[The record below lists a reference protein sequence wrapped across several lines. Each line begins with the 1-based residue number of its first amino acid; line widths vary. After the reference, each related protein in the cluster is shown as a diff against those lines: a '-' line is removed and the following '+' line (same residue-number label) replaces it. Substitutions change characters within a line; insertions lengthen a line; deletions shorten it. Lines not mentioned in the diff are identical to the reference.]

1 SDVPPHGRA
10 HVTSNDLHSGPPQV
24 ASILIPGRMSHATS
38 NASEHSAHRFSWMTL
53 PNSDGDDEHKF
64 VRGANDN
71 DRISQPP
78 SPISRP
84 HSQITPS
91 EIELELRQSP
101 FPPPQDERSNLLDDS
116 PASHRIPPVYSKRAS
131 SQTSQST
138 EIATQVRRNDKAD
151 AENPEEERSGDWQPY
166 TLRKPFLLILTLVSL
181 SLALTLA
188 VLCWYSAKN
197 HGLGSDDGSTG
208 LLFGWRY
215 TPTLIAVLFTQALVA
230 TAEDVKRTEAF
241 ARMACSNPAMA
252 KFTLSYIP
260 KVWWKSVFDGV
271 ARRRNGGYN
280 GRTLAVSSLAAGLS
294 ILLVSTFSSSV
305 LTAKDVILENDVGL
319 QRYTTG
325 NNSSIALVPKRDT
338 YLHTISGFLY
348 NASTSIWT
356 SPSHVIMPLSP
367 LASLDHAEVFPDG
380 VMQAET
386 TVMQLESGCMPMRMG
401 AKTSLN
407 ISFSLPGDTDCA
419 KGCNSASK
427 GFKLRSDDGCEVQ
440 LQSQILREESTNGNN
455 MSELLQDELYTAGGI
470 LWTNMSSSYISW
482 QDLTQAHGSTPPI
495 EAGEQ
500 HTPTQWRR
508 IFIYGLSEQ
517 CRGRDLLLVTPP
529 WKSNIIPRNES
540 MADWQ
545 ARYWQNVTAR
555 AEVCTPKYYEAD
567 MPVKVSTTNGISTV
581 DFDNSAFLARR
592 KPLLNDGLDFG
603 TLDDASFRG
612 PWSKYTSLPAR
623 FLGEWGHFEGV
634 TMLLGQQYGRNA
646 SNMLVNETLGKE
658 AGAFRS
664 RFFNELILSSL
675 VEADTPVLKNI
686 SGQLTATTRRVLV
699 VTEVAIT
706 LAVLFLLAAC
716 YASILL
722 WSMATHRR
730 PLRLQTDPS
739 TATGLMSLFALKST
753 LARQLQSYDR
763 GQSGSVGDAIEH
775 SRYTVRAG
783 TISDINQV
791 DAGKH
796 VKPPASPEK
805 KRWPWK
811 NTNNTKPKHQ
821 KSWKPGMLRD
831 RWLILLFVILVA
843 LAITLLVLRKYAIEQ
858 RLYRTAF
865 VYQVKLGLFN
875 TTFSPNSLVAAI
887 IAVAVG
893 LFWDGLDKPLRKLQ
907 PYLAMSNAPTAA
919 FKGVSLSYEAS
930 YWVWASTKAARRKH
944 WVLCLVTFGTTL
956 SQILVIAMAAI
967 FERQAIVQ
975 KLTESD
981 VRGFPVPILE
991 PRLEPINFD
1000 AGYTPRPFKFDE
1012 TLIEVTQA
1020 DWLFH
1025 ALDEITLKTN
1035 PPKWTKDEWAFTP
1048 VRFDALPNST
1058 VTQKTGSKNEDEQ
1071 KSALVTSP
1079 MNVSITTSA
1088 LRGRLDCSISQV
1100 PLTNWLDRAE
1110 DVYPD
1115 RTHENLEGYVLP
1127 ATLFDNKPYKTPVF
1141 TVPRRIACC
1150 TNGTSTGNQSVIAY
1164 WSSTASYT
1172 EPRPAEEVDLN
1183 GPLNLKVP
1191 QIWAPAFTIKWIRGP
1206 TSSTTISAQD
1216 NNSTLFTSGVGF
1228 ENATLLYFLE
1238 EPKMALLNCRPVIE
1252 RANASI
1258 ILARGTGEILGTE
1271 MLSEPQPAA
1280 EAWDYAWD
1288 AVYPKPSSNVSNFNV
1303 SYGPLFLTQLLNA
1316 PHLVEPQQ
1324 YPNWLVYNR
1333 SIEDLS
1339 IERFAIRDLDKGL
1352 NMDFMSYANYY
1363 LADRDPAL
1371 LLDPAK
1377 LLEHSQTTF
1386 QTFFKHFVT
1395 SGTTDKGTG
1404 KVRSAVYDDV
1414 RSYSSRDNWTAWS
1427 MSERIEILKMNETA
1441 TWLSLAIIFILTVIL
1456 IVVFVALRTV
1466 YPSNSLHHRVECLAD
1481 VLLMIAGSDEIV
1493 HMVHERGVD
1502 GIEKSGVMT
1511 KLGWFRDKRGVVR
1524 WGIERIGG
1532 DVEWVDGPDEDE
1544 GEDESKDEEPVPR
1557 GQSKRSMLA
1566 RSIAWAKFWKTA

>member
-1 SDVPPHGRA
+1 
-10 HVTSNDLHSGPPQV
+10 
-24 ASILIPGRMSHATS
+24 MSHAAS
-38 NASEHSAHRFSWMTL
+38 NVPEHPAHRFSWMTL
-53 PNSDGDDEHKF
+53 PNKDDDDEHKF
-64 VRGANDN
+64 ARGANDN
-71 DRISQPP
+71 DQISQPP
-78 SPISRP
+78 SPIFRP
-84 HSQITPS
+84 HSQVTPS
-91 EIELELRQSP
+91 EIELELRPSP
-101 FPPPQDERSNLLDDS
+101 FPPPQDESSNLLDDS
-116 PASHRIPPVYSKRAS
+116 PALHQNSPIYSERAS
-131 SQTSQST
+131 SQTSQT
-138 EIATQVRRNDKAD
+138 AKTATRVRREETDTD
-151 AENPEEERSGDWQPY
+151 IPEERSGNWQPY
-166 TLRKPFLLILTLVSL
+166 TLRRPFLLTLALVSL
-181 SLALTLA
+181 SLAITLA

-197 HGLGSDDGSTG
+197 NGLGNDDGSTG

-241 ARMACSNPAMA
+241 ARMACSTPAMA

-260 KVWWKSVFDGV
+260 RVWWKSIFDGV
-271 ARRRNGGYN
+271 SRRRNGGYN
-280 GRTLAVSSLAAGLS
+280 GRTLAFSSLAAGLS
-294 ILLVSTFSSSV
+294 ILLVSTFSSSA
-305 LTAKDVILENDVGL
+305 LTAKDVILQNDVSL
-319 QRYTTG
+319 QRYTTS
-325 NNSSIALVPKRDT
+325 NNGSIALVPRRET

-356 SPSHVIMPLSP
+356 SPSHVILPLRP
-367 LASLDHAEVFPDG
+367 LASPHNAEVFPDG
-380 VMQAET
+380 VLQAET
-386 TVMQLESGCMPMRMG
+386 KVMQLESGCTPMRMG
-401 AKTSLN
+401 AKTLLN
-407 ISFSLPGDTDCA
+407 ISFSQPGDADCA
-419 KGCNSASK
+419 KGCYSTSK

-440 LQSQILREESTNGNN
+440 LQSRILREESTNGRNGI
-455 MSELLQDELYTAGGI
+455 EVLQDNLYTAGGV

-482 QDLTQAHGSTPPI
+482 QDLMDTHGSTPPI

-529 WKSNIIPRNES
+529 WASNIIPLKES
-540 MADWQ
+540 EAEWQ

-567 MPVKVSTTNGISTV
+567 MPVKVTTTNGISSV
-581 DFDNSAFLARR
+581 ELDKSAFLARR
-592 KPLLNDGLDFG
+592 KPLSSDGLDFG
-603 TLDDASFRG
+603 SLDDASFRG
-612 PWSKYTSLPAR
+612 PWRKYTSLPTSS
-623 FLGEWGHFEGV
+623 LGESAYFEGV
-634 TMLLGQQYGRNA
+634 TMLLGQKYGRNA
-646 SNMLVNETLGKE
+646 SNMLVNETLGNE

-664 RFFNELILSSL
+664 RSFNELVLSSL
-675 VEADTPVLKNI
+675 VEADTPMLENV
-686 SGQLTATTRRVLV
+686 SGQLTVTTSRVLV

-722 WSMATHRR
+722 WSMATDRR

-739 TATGLMSLFALKST
+739 TATGVISLFTLKSM
-753 LARQLQSYDR
+753 LARQLQLYDR

-783 TISDINQV
+783 TISDINQA

-796 VKPPASPEK
+796 ASPPVSRAK
-805 KRWPWK
+805 KHWPWK
-811 NTNNTKPKHQ
+811 DTDSTKPKYR
-821 KSWKPGMLRD
+821 KSWKLGMLRE

-865 VYQVKLGLFN
+865 VYQVNLGLFN

-907 PYLAMSNAPTAA
+907 PYLAMSNAPSTSS
-919 FKGVSLSYEAS
+919 KGVSLSYEAA

-944 WVLCLVTFGTTL
+944 WVLCLVTIGTTL

-975 KLTESD
+975 NLTESD
-981 VRGFPVPILE
+981 VLGFPVPILE
-991 PRLEPINFD
+991 PRLKPINFG
-1000 AGYTPRPFKFDE
+1000 AGYNWRPFQFDE

-1020 DWLFH
+1020 DWLFR

-1088 LRGRLDCSISQV
+1088 LRARLDCRISQV
-1100 PLTNWLDRAE
+1100 PLTDWLDRAE

-1115 RTHENLEGYVLP
+1115 RTREKLDGYVLP
-1127 ATLFDNKPYKTPVF
+1127 ATLFDDKPYKTPVF

-1150 TNGTSTGNQSVIAY
+1150 TNGTSTGNHSVIAY
-1164 WSSTASYT
+1164 WSSTATYT

-1191 QIWAPAFTIKWIRGP
+1191 QIWAPNFTIKWIRGP

-1216 NNSTLFTSGVGF
+1216 NKLNHVTSRVGY
-1228 ENATLLYFLE
+1228 EDATLLYFLE
-1238 EPKMALLNCRPVIE
+1238 EPKMALLNCLPVIE

-1258 ILARGTGEILGTE
+1258 TLARSTGEILGAE
-1271 MLSEPQPAA
+1271 MLSEPQLAA

-1288 AVYPKPSSNVSNFNV
+1288 AVYPKPSSNDTNFNV

-1316 PHLVEPQQ
+1316 PHLVLPQQ
-1324 YPNWLVYNR
+1324 YPNWLVYNG
-1333 SIEDLS
+1333 SVEDLS
-1339 IERFAIRDLDKGL
+1339 IERFAIRDLEHGL

-1363 LADRDPAL
+1363 LADKDPAL
-1371 LLDPAK
+1371 LLDPTR

-1414 RSYSSRDNWTAWS
+1414 RSYSNRGNWTAWS
-1427 MSERIEILKMNETA
+1427 MSERIEILTMNETA
-1441 TWLSLAIIFILTVIL
+1441 TRLSLAIIFILIVIL

-1466 YPSNSLHHRVECLAD
+1466 YPSDSLQHRVECLAD

-1524 WGIERIGG
+1524 WGIELVGG

-1544 GEDESKDEEPVPR
+1544 DGDESKDEEAVPK
-1557 GQSKRSMLA
+1557 GQRKRSMLT
-1566 RSIAWAKFWKTA
+1566 RSIAWAKFW